1 MPQDSDDKI
10 SPQRHLHMMQ
20 RYVFSQINTSDAV
33 AEYLGEEG
41 YHLENLS
48 IAGHYL
54 MYKKELEDMARS
66 YAAQLKDR
74 ISKYNYSSNLAKLID
89 SMNTEDAINFWY
101 ELSHSGFLDDD
112 IIDNDG
118 TKPNLFFG
126 SNSRIPLSEL
136 SNSDFIKMMY
146 GSKEPPADNF
156 ANALTYLMKENK
168 IKISELAEKT
178 GIDDRTIR
186 RMRNNVNYRPSF
198 KKVVAICIAMHLYP
212 RYSNQLLS
220 LAGLTPRYNNAAEKI
235 YMILLYLYYESS
247 VYECNEFLRK
257 VNIEPLTDL

>member
-1 MPQDSDDKI
+1 MPKQKKNDDFEHQRRLLIRSVFSKLNSTDAIAEFLLDEEYLMENLGMASLYLGYKQSVDDSARHYASLLKEKLDASKYDTNLIRFIKSMYSDD
-10 SPQRHLHMMQ
+10 
-20 RYVFSQINTSDAV
+20 A
-33 AEYLGEEG
+33 
-41 YHLENLS
+41 
-48 IAGHYL
+48 
-54 MYKKELEDMARS
+54 
-66 YAAQLKDR
+66 
-74 ISKYNYSSNLAKLID
+74 LA
-89 SMNTEDAINFWY
+89 FWY
-101 ELSHSGFLDDD
+101 ELSHSGIFEEQSSNEGDF
-112 IIDNDG
+112 
-118 TKPNLFFG
+118 TPNLFFG
-126 SNSRIPLSEL
+126 SNTRIPLSEL
-136 SNSDFIKMMY
+136 SKKEFIKMMY
-146 GSKEPPADNF
+146 GGQEPPTDNF

-198 KKVVAICIAMHLYP
+198 KKVVAVCIAMHLYP
-212 RYSNQLLS
+212 RYSNHLLT